1 MKIVVLDYET
11 SEVIVYTLNDLNKT
25 YKNACEF
32 KMILPDKDDDLY
44 YKVEIILGLMGYNI
58 SSTPY
63 MIIDDSEK
71 IFNIRFEN
79 IN

>member
-1 MKIVVLDYET
+1 
-11 SEVIVYTLNDLNKT
+11 
-25 YKNACEF
+25 
-32 KMILPDKDDDLY
+32 MILPDKDDDLY
-44 YKVEIILGLMGYNI
+44 YKVEIILGLMGHHI
-58 SSTPY
+58 SSTHF

>member
-25 YKNACEF
+25 YKKACEI
-32 KMILPDKDDDLY
+32 KMILPDKDDDLCD
-44 YKVEIILGLMGYNI
+44 KVEIILSLMGHHI
-58 SSTPY
+58 SSTHY

>member
-1 MKIVVLDYET
+1 MKIVVLDYKT

-25 YKNACEF
+25 YKNACEI
-32 KMILPDKDDDLY
+32 KMILPDKDDDLCD
-44 YKVEIILGLMGYNI
+44 KVEIILGLMGHHI
-58 SSTPY
+58 SSTHY

>member
-25 YKNACEF
+25 YKNACEI

-44 YKVEIILGLMGYNI
+44 YKVEIILGLMGHHI
-58 SSTPY
+58 SSTHF

>member
-25 YKNACEF
+25 YKNACEI

-58 SSTPY
+58 SSTHY

-71 IFNIRFEN
+71 IFNIKFEN

>member
-25 YKNACEF
+25 YKNACEI

-44 YKVEIILGLMGYNI
+44 YKVEIILGLMGHHI
-58 SSTPY
+58 SSTHY

>member
-1 MKIVVLDYET
+1 MKIVVLHYET

-25 YKNACEF
+25 YKNACEI

-44 YKVEIILGLMGYNI
+44 YKVEIILGLMGHHI
-58 SSTPY
+58 SSTHY